1 MQTQIKFT
9 APGSSTACGNFAPGD
24 VLRCSHELARHF
36 VADARCARY
45 DLGPAAPKKTDK
57 PRSKQARSAS

>member
-9 APGSSTACGNFAPGD
+9 AAGSSTACGNFAPGD

-36 VADARCARY
+36 VADARCAKY
-45 DLGPAAPKKTDK
+45 DLGQPAPRKTDK
-57 PRSKQARSAS
+57 PRSKPARSNS